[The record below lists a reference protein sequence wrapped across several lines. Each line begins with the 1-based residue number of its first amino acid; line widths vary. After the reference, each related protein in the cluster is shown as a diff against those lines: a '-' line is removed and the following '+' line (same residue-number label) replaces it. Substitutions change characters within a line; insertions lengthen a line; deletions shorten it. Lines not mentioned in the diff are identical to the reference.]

1 MINLSKAW
9 RLIFLLGLVS
19 LFADVTYE
27 GARSIIPNYLTIV
40 LGASVLILGTVT
52 GLGEFLNYGL
62 RLVTGPLS
70 DLTKRYWLFT
80 FMGYVVNLFAVPL
93 LALTGNWQSAAA
105 LIIVERMGK
114 AIRAP
119 ARDVIISN
127 ISKGIGRG
135 KAFGVHEVLDQ
146 VGAILGPSI
155 AILALYFTKENYR
168 YAFSV
173 FALPA
178 LIALSFLTVAYLFFK
193 RHREELVAERPSKEG
208 RLGFKFWSYTLVIT
222 LSTMGLMYIPFLIY
236 RAGESRAMPEW
247 IIPSLLLIA
256 QAVDALIAPFA
267 GLAYDRV
274 GLKSIFVIFPFTL
287 AIPIFAYT
295 PQASTLILAATS
307 LGVVMGVQETI
318 ERAAVADLSPVRA
331 RGRAYGIFNAFL
343 GLSLLLGGVVIG
355 YLYSV
360 SFTLIIVY
368 AIATQALAFIIALFT
383 LR

>member
-1 MINLSKAW
+1 MINPSKAW

-62 RLVTGPLS
+62 RLATGPLS
-70 DLTKRYWLFT
+70 DLTRRYWLFT
-80 FMGYVVNLFAVPL
+80 FVGYVVNLFAVPL
-93 LALTGNWQSAAA
+93 LALTGDWQSAAV

-127 ISKGIGRG
+127 VSKGIGRG
-135 KAFGVHEVLDQ
+135 KAFGAHEVLDQ

-155 AILALYFTKENYR
+155 AIFALYFTKENYR

-178 LIALSFLTVAYLFFK
+178 LIALSFLAIAYLFFK
-193 RHREELVAERPSKEG
+193 RHREELVAEGPSKEG
-208 RLGFKFWSYTLVIT
+208 RLGFKFWSYTIVIT

-236 RAGESRAMPEW
+236 RAGESHAMPEW
-247 IIPSLLLIA
+247 IAPSLLLIA

-274 GLKSIFVIFPFTL
+274 GLKSIFAIFPFTL

-295 PQASTLILAATS
+295 PQAFTLILAATS

-318 ERAAVADLSPVRA
+318 ERAAVADLSPVQA

-383 LR
+383 LK